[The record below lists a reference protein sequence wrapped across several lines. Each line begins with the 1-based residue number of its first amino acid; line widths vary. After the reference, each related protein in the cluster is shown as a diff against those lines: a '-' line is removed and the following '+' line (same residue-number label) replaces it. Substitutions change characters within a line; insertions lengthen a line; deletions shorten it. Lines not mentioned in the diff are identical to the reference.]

1 MADTTNLALPFIDA
15 AQSQK
20 HVTHNEA
27 LAALDVCVQLAVLAR
42 GVAAPPA
49 APVAGARYIVDAGA
63 AGAFA
68 GRANQ
73 VASWD
78 AAGWR
83 FLVPRAGWL
92 AWSAADDGLFLFD
105 GAAWT
110 RFDGK
115 ISTLQNLQRLGVGT
129 GADATDVL
137 AVKTNSALFTARG
150 AGEGGSGD
158 LRFKLNKEAAGKSL
172 SQLYQSNWS
181 GRAETGLMGDDRF
194 RIKVS
199 ADGAAWRDA
208 LEIDPLTGA
217 ALVRAGAAAAPGL
230 AFMGD
235 QDTGLM
241 RPAAKALALVAGGVE
256 RARVDAN
263 GLAAPTIAARLYRLT
278 ADAIVANA
286 AAAFTLTAAENGA
299 TLRFTSASAVTLT
312 VAAGLGAGFSCAIVQ
327 SGTGVI
333 TLAPA
338 VGVVL
343 GHPQN
348 MFRTAGRHA
357 RVELLAVAANELV
370 VSGAL
375 VV

>member
-1 MADTTNLALPFIDA
+1 MTDTANLALPFIDA
-15 AQSQK
+15 AQAQK

-27 LAALDVCVQLAVLAR
+27 LAALDVCVQLAVLSR
-42 GVAAPPA
+42 GLTAPPA
-49 APVAGARYIVDAGA
+49 APVAGARYIVGAGGV
-63 AGAFA
+63 GAFV
-68 GRANQ
+68 GRLNQ

-83 FLVPRAGWL
+83 FFAPRAGWL

-105 GAAWT
+105 GASWI

-129 GADATDVL
+129 SADATDVL
-137 AVKTNSALFTARG
+137 AVKTNSALFAALG
-150 AGEGGSGD
+150 SGEGGSGD
-158 LRFKLNKEAAGKSL
+158 LRFKLNKEAAAKSL

-208 LEIDPLTGA
+208 LEIDPATGA
-217 ALVRAGAAAAPGL
+217 ALVRPGDAANPGL

-241 RPAAKALALVAGGVE
+241 RPAANVLALVAGGVE
-256 RARVDAN
+256 RARASGD
-263 GLAAPTIAARLYRLT
+263 GLTAETIAARAYRLS
-278 ADAIVANA
+278 ADAIVNIA
-286 AAAFTLTAAENGA
+286 ATAFTLTAAENGR
-299 TLRFTSASAVTLT
+299 TLRFTSATAVTLT
-312 VAAGLGAGFSCAIVQ
+312 VAAGLGAGFSCALVQ
-327 SGTGVI
+327 SGTGVVTI
-333 TLAPA
+333 APA
-338 VGVVL
+338 AGVTL

-357 RVELLAVAANELV
+357 RAELLAVAANEVVAAGGLV
-370 VSGAL
+370 V
-375 VV
+375 